1 MQLRILFLLTLL
13 VLSEQCK
20 QSHKNVNAP
29 AETVGSASTTFVGYL
44 SQNEQGAVL
53 RACSDGKQY
62 RLSDATGRLDSL
74 YQLACEP
81 APIPGE
87 TVYAVLAGTLSGD
100 GSTLS
105 VERIDTLTAK
115 SPANAC
121 IPWEFWCSGVEP
133 FWGLQI
139 SKAEGSLF
147 FKDVGEQIG
156 QAFAWVPPKTDGKSM
171 WTYETAGLK
180 VVIKKTPCS
189 DGMSDLTYSYS
200 VQLSIGDRTLNGCA
214 IRWGEPMPAE

>member
-1 MQLRILFLLTLL
+1 MQLRTFLLLTLL
-13 VLSEQCK
+13 VLSWRCK
-20 QSHKNVNAP
+20 QSPKNVNALSE
-29 AETVGSASTTFVGYL
+29 ASGSASAMFVGYL
-44 SQNEQGAVL
+44 SQNDAGSVL
-53 RACSDGKQY
+53 RTCSDGKQY
-62 RLSDATGRLDSL
+62 RVNDATGRLDSL
-74 YQLACEP
+74 YFLACEP

-87 TVYAVLAGTLSGD
+87 AVYAVLAGTLSAD

-121 IPWEFWCSGVEP
+121 IPWEFWCSGTEP

-139 SKAEGSLF
+139 SEAEGSLF

-189 DGMSDLTYSYS
+189 DGMSDLAYSYS

-214 IRWGEPMPAE
+214 IRWGEPMPTE